1 MITDVFYIR
10 RDGANYQYLNNEINT
25 IGIDF
30 GSTEYYK
37 WNGRGGYFIFNRGSI
52 HIDYILRKSYGV
64 ELIDPEL
71 FILYCKIKKVNDK
84 RKDNTSAIS
93 S

>member
-1 MITDVFYIR
+1 MEEVVIL
-10 RDGANYQYLNNEINT
+10 YL
-25 IGIDF
+25 IG
-30 GSTEYYK
+30 
-37 WNGRGGYFIFNRGSI
+37 GSI
-52 HIDYILRKSYGV
+52 YIDYTLRTPYGA